1 MKKACFT
8 ELDTD
13 FLKTAS
19 SSETMA
25 FLLQVEEA
33 IKGEVFSVSRF
44 LAYFVTFCLIKWHLE
59 KFAKLKNSLP
69 PLSL

>member
-1 MKKACFT
+1 MMNINYIYYQEKPKKPIKRLRIIKKTCFT

-13 FLKTAS
+13 LLKGAS

-33 IKGEVFSVSRF
+33 IKGEV
-44 LAYFVTFCLIKWHLE
+44 
-59 KFAKLKNSLP
+59 
-69 PLSL
+69 